1 MDIPEVLKLHLE
13 KTHADLDKSLI
24 DIRKEIVEHG
34 TRINAVE
41 REIAMFKEHL
51 SRIENKQEELNKSV
65 NQFIVNVPGAF
76 EDHCK
81 VLMVQF
87 GNMLDEKFQNCRN
100 IQDAKNEKS
109 FLKLPP
115 GFWGAFIKVAIA
127 IILLAGGFI
136 GIENF
141 IR

>member
-13 KTHADLDKSLI
+13 KTHADLDKSII

-51 SRIENKQEELNKSV
+51 SRIEHKQEELNKSV
-65 NQFIVNVPGAF
+65 NQFIINVPVAF

-87 GNMLDEKFQNCRN
+87 GNMLDEKFLNCRN
-100 IQDAKNEKS
+100 IQDVKNEKS
-109 FLKLPP
+109 FLRLPA
-115 GFWGAFIKVAIA
+115 GFWGNFIKV
-127 IILLAGGFI
+127 IIFLICFGGGWISIDMF
-136 GIENF
+136 F
-141 IR
+141 K